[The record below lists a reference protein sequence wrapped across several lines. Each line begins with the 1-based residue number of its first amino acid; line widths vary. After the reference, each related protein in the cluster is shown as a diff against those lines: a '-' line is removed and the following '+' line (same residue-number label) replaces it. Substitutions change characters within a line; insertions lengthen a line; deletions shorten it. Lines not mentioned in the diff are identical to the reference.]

1 MKKILLI
8 EDRAKRQELFIE
20 DTGINLLK
28 FEDIL
33 DNKIDEDYYKL
44 ILEDKIDLSQ
54 YGIIISH
61 KSVGNN
67 SKVIDKLKEHCKSAK
82 TPLIL
87 FSGGISAN
95 YYNDEE
101 YIVMEINSKTFYS
114 QNLEIFLKAV
124 KEGNENI
131 LMLPYG
137 KRWRLSIVLNIFEKI
152 NLFIEQN
159 NTLDKV
165 YLNEF
170 NLFVEIEKLNSCNIG
185 YSEIVAQN
193 GWTTIDELKTFRQ
206 SILDYISEQ
215 VDE

>member
-67 SKVIDKLKEHCKSAK
+67 SKVIDKLKEYCKSTK

-206 SILDYISEQ
+206 TILDYISEQ